1 MEIISYFDS
10 SAFREPEYA
19 PLPLE
24 DLLKKQGKQHK
35 KHYSKKENT
44 IAKKASVAAS
54 AATSA
59 VSAAGRR
66 CLSFLY
72 ESLCDSLAL
81 VPETLHAIRWGVA
94 GVVAAA
100 ALTVAGI
107 GLWNACL
114 SMPEPADIDYDV
126 TEEARIM
133 AEAMSGFVFGDE
145 TDEFLAD
152 GTLFEAGEIPAFAQP
167 VSYENYTVKSGD
179 TISSICLKYGLS
191 NVGTLISVNNIKNVR
206 ALAAGQKLKIPN
218 YDGVVYTVR
227 SGDTLEGLSVR
238 YGVAVETILDVNDMP
253 SDTVMPGNVLFIP
266 GGKLDNETLQNAL
279 GNSFICPLSC
289 SYRISSYYGKR
300 ADPFTGVASNHTGM
314 DLAVAQGTPIRASKG
329 GTVVT
334 AGWSNT
340 YGNYV
345 IISHSGG
352 YQTLY
357 AHMTKYTVKKG
368 QVVNQGELI
377 GYVGSTGYSTGPHL
391 HFSVYKNGNL
401 VNPLTVVKL

>member
-10 SAFREPEYA
+10 SAFRDTEYA
-19 PLPLE
+19 PLPLDE
-24 DLLKKQGKQHK
+24 LLEKQRKQQKKL
-35 KHYSKKENT
+35 YAKKEYTPARN
-44 IAKKASVAAS
+44 
-54 AATSA
+54 
-59 VSAAGRR
+59 VSAAVSVAGGRF
-66 CLSFLY
+66 LSFLY
-72 ESLCDSLAL
+72 DRTCETLSL
-81 VPETLHAIRWGVA
+81 VPEAVRTIRWGIA
-94 GVVAAA
+94 GVLAAA
-100 ALTVAGI
+100 AVALGGI
-107 GLWNACL
+107 GLWHACL
-114 SMPEPADIDYDV
+114 SLPEPADLDGGM
-126 TEEARIM
+126 TEEERIV
-133 AEAMSGFVFGDE
+133 AEAMNSFVFGD
-145 TDEFLAD
+145 TADEYLAD

-167 VSYENYTVKSGD
+167 VSYENYTVHSGD
-179 TISSICLKYGLS
+179 TISSICLRYGLS

-206 ALAAGQKLKIPN
+206 ALAAGQNLKIPN
-218 YDGVVYTVR
+218 YDGIVYTVR

-238 YGVAVETILDVNDMP
+238 YNVTVENLLDVNDMP

-279 GNSFICPLSC
+279 GNSFICPLSAA
-289 SYRISSYYGKR
+289 YRISSYFGTR
-300 ADPFTGVASNHTGM
+300 ADPFTGVTSSHTGI
-314 DLAVAQGTPIRASKG
+314 DLAVAKGTPIRASKG
-329 GTVVT
+329 GTVIT

-368 QVVNQGELI
+368 QTVNQGELI

-401 VNPLTVVKL
+401 VNPLSVVKL

>member
-10 SAFREPEYA
+10 RAFQESEYA

-24 DLLKKQGKQHK
+24 DLLKRQGKQQK
-35 KHYSKKENT
+35 KHSAKKENL
-44 IAKKASVAAS
+44 IAKKTS
-54 AATSA
+54 AAACAAASA
-59 VSAAGRR
+59 VSAAGRH
-66 CLSFLY
+66 CLSSLY

-81 VPETLHAIRWGVA
+81 IPETLHAIRWGIA
-94 GVVAAA
+94 GVLAAA
-100 ALTVAGI
+100 ALTAGGI
-107 GLWNACL
+107 GVWNACL
-114 SMPEPADIDYDV
+114 SIPEPADIDYDV

-133 AEAMSGFVFGDE
+133 AEAMSGLVFGDE

-152 GTLFEAGEIPAFAQP
+152 GTLFEAGEIPVFAQP

-206 ALAAGQKLKIPN
+206 SLAAGQKLKIPN
-218 YDGVVYTVR
+218 YDGIVYTVR
-227 SGDTLEGLSVR
+227 TGDTLEGLSVR
-238 YGVAVETILDVNDMP
+238 YDVTVETILDVNDLP
-253 SDTVMPGNVLFIP
+253 SDQIMPGNILFVP

-279 GNSFICPLSC
+279 GNSFISPLSA
-289 SYRISSYYGKR
+289 SYRISSYYGTR
-300 ADPFTGVASNHTGM
+300 ADPFTGVTSSHTGI
-314 DLAVAQGTPIRASKG
+314 DLAVAKGTPIRASKG
-329 GTVVT
+329 GTVIT

>member
-19 PLPLE
+19 PLPLDE
-24 DLLKKQGKQHK
+24 LLEKQRKQQKKL
-35 KHYSKKENT
+35 YAKKEHSF
-44 IAKKASVAAS
+44 AKNASSAAS
-54 AATSA
+54 T
-59 VSAAGRR
+59 VSDAGLRF
-66 CLSFLY
+66 LSFAC
-72 ESLCDSLAL
+72 SRLCETVAL
-81 VPETLHAIRWGVA
+81 IPEALHSVRWGIGCVL
-94 GVVAAA
+94 AAA
-100 ALTVAGI
+100 AVAAGGI
-107 GLWNACL
+107 AVWNACL
-114 SMPEPADIDYDV
+114 SLPEPAELDCDG
-126 TEEARIM
+126 TEEARIVS
-133 AEAMSGFVFGDE
+133 EAMSSFVFGNVEDE
-145 TDEFLAD
+145 YLAD

-167 VSYENYTVKSGD
+167 VAYENYTVRSGD
-179 TISSICLKYGLS
+179 TISSICLRYGLS

-238 YGVAVETILDVNDMP
+238 YNVTVENLLDVNDLP
-253 SDTVMPGNVLFIP
+253 SDTVIPGNVLFIP

-289 SYRISSYYGKR
+289 SYRISSYFGNR
-300 ADPFTGVASNHTGM
+300 ADPFTGVASSHTGI
-314 DLAVAQGTPIRASKG
+314 DLAVAKGTPIRASKG
-329 GTVVT
+329 GTVIT

-368 QVVNQGELI
+368 QTVNQGELI

-391 HFSVYKNGNL
+391 HFGVYKNGNL
-401 VNPLTVVKL
+401 VNPLSVVKL

>member
-10 SAFREPEYA
+10 RAFAEPEYA

-24 DLLKKQGKQHK
+24 TLLEKQKKQQK
-35 KHYSKKENT
+35 KHARS
-44 IAKKASVAAS
+44 IAKKNDFS
-54 AATSA
+54 ADRSTAVTTALSSA
-59 VSAAGRR
+59 GQRACAFIHERA
-66 CLSFLY
+66 L
-72 ESLCDSLAL
+72 ETISLI
-81 VPETLHAIRWGVA
+81 PEVLHSIRWGIA
-94 GVVAAA
+94 GVFAAA
-100 ALTVAGI
+100 ALAAGALCI
-107 GLWNACL
+107 WHTCL
-114 SMPEPADIDYDV
+114 SLPTPAELDADG

-133 AEAMSGFVFGDE
+133 AEAMSGLVFGTE

-152 GTLFEAGEIPAFAQP
+152 GTLFEAEEMTVFAQP
-167 VSYENYTVKSGD
+167 VSYENYTVRSGD
-179 TISSICLKYGLS
+179 TISSISLKFGLS
-191 NVGTLISVNNIKNVR
+191 NICTLISVNNIKNVR
-206 ALAAGQKLKIPN
+206 ALAAGQILKVPD
-218 YDGVVYTVR
+218 YDGILYTVR

-238 YGVAVETILDVNDMP
+238 YGVTVESILDVNDMP

-289 SYRISSYYGKR
+289 SYRISSGYGRR
-300 ADPFTGVASNHTGM
+300 ADPFTGVASNHTGI
-314 DLAVAQGTPIRASKG
+314 DLAVAQGTPIRASKY

-345 IISHSGG
+345 IIKHSDG

-401 VNPLTVVKL
+401 VNPLSVVKL

>member
-10 SAFREPEYA
+10 RTFQESEYA

-24 DLLKKQGKQHK
+24 DLLAKQRKQQKK
-35 KHYSKKENT
+35 YYAKKEHV
-44 IAKKASVAAS
+44 IAKRASAAAS
-54 AATSA
+54 TATSA
-59 VSAAGRR
+59 VSAAGHRF
-66 CLSFLY
+66 LSFLY
-72 ESLCDSLAL
+72 ESMCDTFAL
-81 VPETLHAIRWGVA
+81 VPETLHTIRWGII
-94 GVVAAA
+94 GVLAAA
-100 ALTVAGI
+100 SLAVGALGI
-107 GLWNACL
+107 WHACL
-114 SMPEPADIDYDV
+114 SLPEPADIDCDI

-133 AEAMSGFVFGDE
+133 AEAMSDLVFGDE
-145 TDEFLAD
+145 TQEYLAD

-167 VSYENYTVKSGD
+167 VSYETYTVKSGD

-218 YDGVVYTVR
+218 YDGIVYTVR

-238 YGVAVETILDVNDMP
+238 YNVAVETMLDVNDMP

-289 SYRISSYYGKR
+289 SYRISSYYGSR
-300 ADPFTGVASNHTGM
+300 ADPFTGVASNHTGI
-314 DLAVAQGTPIRASKG
+314 DLAVAKGTPIRASKG
-329 GTVVT
+329 GTVIT